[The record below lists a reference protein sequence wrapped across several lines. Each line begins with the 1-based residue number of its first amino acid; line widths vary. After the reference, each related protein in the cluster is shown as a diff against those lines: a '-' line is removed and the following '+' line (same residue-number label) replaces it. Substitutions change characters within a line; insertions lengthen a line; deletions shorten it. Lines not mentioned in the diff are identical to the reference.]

1 MLDPTRQKFVEST
14 LRGNGPKQAAID
26 AGLSEKTAASAGSR
40 LRKDPKVVAAL
51 AAIGFATPGVS
62 TEAHKPIHPRKP
74 APAAPEDQEPEDDP
88 LTDLPQTT
96 DSKAF
101 LEAVQAN
108 PNVQLSKRME
118 AARQLLPY
126 QHARVGEKG
135 KKESKQDAAADTK
148 GGKFGPRERG
158 KPHLVAS
165 N

>member
-51 AAIGFATPGVS
+51 AAIGFATPGV
-62 TEAHKPIHPRKP
+62 TDALPKVARRDEEM
-74 APAAPEDQEPEDDP
+74 PEDEDDP
-88 LTDLPQTT
+88 LADLPQTT

-148 GGKFGPRERG
+148 GSKFGPRERG

>member
-26 AGLSEKTAASAGSR
+26 AGLSEKTATSAGSR

-51 AAIGFATPGVS
+51 AAIGFATPGV
-62 TEAHKPIHPRKP
+62 TD
-74 APAAPEDQEPEDDP
+74 APPKVARRDEEMPEDEDDP
-88 LTDLPQTT
+88 LADLPQTT

-101 LEAVQAN
+101 LEAVQSN
-108 PNVQLSKRME
+108 PKVQLSKRME

-158 KPHLVAS
+158 KPTLVAS

>member
-51 AAIGFATPGVS
+51 AAIGFATPGV
-62 TEAHKPIHPRKP
+62 TD
-74 APAAPEDQEPEDDP
+74 APPPKVSRRDEEMPDEDAP
-88 LTDLPQTT
+88 LADLPQTT

-101 LEAVQAN
+101 LEAVQSN

>member
-51 AAIGFATPGVS
+51 AAIGFVTTGVND
-62 TEAHKPIHPRKP
+62 APPKPR
-74 APAAPEDQEPEDDP
+74 AAPVQDSDEELEDDP
-88 LTDLPQTT
+88 LADLPQTT
-96 DSKAF
+96 DSKEF
-101 LEAVQAN
+101 LEAVQSN

-126 QHARVGEKG
+126 QHAKIGEKG
-135 KKESKQDAAADTK
+135 KKETKQDAAKNASATGRFATPAPPK
-148 GGKFGPRERG
+148 LVVSNRE
-158 KPHLVAS
+158 A
-165 N
+165 

>member
-40 LRKDPKVVAAL
+40 LRKDPKIVAAL
-51 AAIGFATPGVS
+51 AAIGFATPGVYP
-62 TEAHKPIHPRKP
+62 EAHKPIHPRKP

-88 LTDLPQTT
+88 LDDLPQTT

-108 PNVQLSKRME
+108 PKVQLSKRME

-126 QHARVGEKG
+126 QHAKIGEKG
-135 KKESKQDAAADTK
+135 KKETKADGAKQ
-148 GGKFGPRERG
+148 
-158 KPHLVAS
+158 AS
-165 N
+165 TNGNAYASGRPPLASVK

>member
-40 LRKDPKVVAAL
+40 LRKDHKVVATL
-51 AAIGFATPGVS
+51 AAIGFATPGV
-62 TEAHKPIHPRKP
+62 TDAPPKPRT
-74 APAAPEDQEPEDDP
+74 AAAQEHGEESEDDP
-88 LTDLPQTT
+88 LADLPQTT
-96 DSKAF
+96 DSKEF
-101 LEAVQAN
+101 LEAVQSN

-135 KKESKQDAAADTK
+135 KKESKQDSAADTR

-158 KPHLVAS
+158 GKPTLVAS

>member
-62 TEAHKPIHPRKP
+62 PESVKATT
-74 APAAPEDQEPEDDP
+74 APAQRENEEAEDDP
-88 LTDLPQTT
+88 LDDLPETT
-96 DSKAF
+96 DSKEF
-101 LEAVQAN
+101 YEAILSN
-108 PNVQLSKRME
+108 PKVQLSKRME

-126 QHARVGEKG
+126 QHAKIGEKG
-135 KKESKQDAAADTK
+135 KKETK
-148 GGKFGPRERG
+148 VDGAKAQAEGGNAYATGRPPLKAVNR
-158 KPHLVAS
+158 
-165 N
+165 

>member
-51 AAIGFATPGVS
+51 AAIGFATPGVTDAS
-62 TEAHKPIHPRKP
+62 PRAAKPDRPD
-74 APAAPEDQEPEDDP
+74 EEMSDEDDP
-88 LTDLPQTT
+88 LADLPQTT